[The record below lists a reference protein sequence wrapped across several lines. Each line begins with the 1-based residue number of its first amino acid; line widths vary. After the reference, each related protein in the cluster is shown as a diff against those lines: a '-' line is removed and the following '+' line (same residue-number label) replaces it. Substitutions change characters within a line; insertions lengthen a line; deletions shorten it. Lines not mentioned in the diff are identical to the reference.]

1 MTLSNERGNI
11 SEASHIPGKIN
22 TFISACMFWISI
34 FVPTS
39 SHGDTALV
47 SIIAQTIFLNQEMS
61 GFQAWENIVVV
72 AHQYLHNHGQIYIQS
87 S

>member
-11 SEASHIPGKIN
+11 SEASHIPGKVN
-22 TFISACMFWISI
+22 TLISACVFRISI
-34 FVPTS
+34 FVPTG

-47 SIIAQTIFLNQEMS
+47 SIIARTIFLNQEMS

-72 AHQYLHNHGQIYIQS
+72 AHQYLHNHGHVYQS